1 MEPVTTIRGNAIP
14 LDRADVD
21 TDQIIP
27 ARHLK
32 KIERTGYG
40 EFCFEAWRK
49 DPDFVVN
56 RPEHQGASVLLAG
69 RNFGCGS
76 SREHAVWAIQQMGVQ
91 AVIAPSFGD
100 IFRNNSAKM
109 GLLVVQL
116 DQPDVEHLMRLT
128 EAEPTTPI
136 EVDLETQTVKA
147 PGGWQRDFQIPQF
160 TKHRLLNGLDDINMT
175 LQQESAITA
184 FEEGR
189 PADKPITR
197 GA

>member
-56 RPEHQGASVLLAG
+56 RPEHEGASVLLAG

-136 EVDLETQTVKA
+136 EVDLESQTVKA

-189 PADKPITR
+189 PADKPVTV
-197 GA
+197 